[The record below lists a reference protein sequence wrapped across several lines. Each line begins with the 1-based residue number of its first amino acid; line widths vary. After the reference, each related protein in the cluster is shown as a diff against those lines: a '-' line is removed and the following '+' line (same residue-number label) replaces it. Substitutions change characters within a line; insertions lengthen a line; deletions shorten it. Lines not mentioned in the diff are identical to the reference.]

1 MAHGTW
7 KFAAQAS
14 MDDLRHGEG
23 AQANYHW
30 SWYWWSK
37 KVPLSEELTFVNM
50 CLSLLI

>member
-23 AQANYHW
+23 AQAEL
-30 SWYWWSK
+30 
-37 KVPLSEELTFVNM
+37 PLVLVLVVQESATQ
-50 CLSLLI
+50 